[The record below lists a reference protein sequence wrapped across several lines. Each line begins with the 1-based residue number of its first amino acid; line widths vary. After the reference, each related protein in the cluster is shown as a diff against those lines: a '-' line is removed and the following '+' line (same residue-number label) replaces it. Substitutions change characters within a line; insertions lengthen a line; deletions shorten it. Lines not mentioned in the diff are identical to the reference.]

1 MSFLEKKFS
10 LNGKTALVT
19 GSTRGIGFALAAGLA
34 QAGANIVLNG
44 RNKDRLVEAQEKLN
58 KLGINAELLIG
69 DVSNAGEIAQAI
81 DRFEAENTA
90 IDILVNNA
98 GIQHRS
104 PIVDF
109 ATEDFNRVMSTNTHA
124 IFYTSQAVG
133 KHMIK
138 RKSGKI
144 INIASVMTV
153 IARENVS
160 AYTTSKAAVGGLTR
174 ALATEWA
181 QHGVNI
187 NAIGPGYISTE
198 LTQPLFDDKAFSAW
212 LMQTTPQKRWGEV
225 DDLVGAAVF
234 LSSPAADFINGQII
248 YVDGGMTSSV

>member
-1 MSFLEKKFS
+1 MSFIEQKFS
-10 LNGKTALVT
+10 LAGKTALIT

-34 QAGANIVLNG
+34 RAGAHIILNG
-44 RNKDRLVEAQEKLN
+44 RDMSRLQTARDRLAEQQ
-58 KLGINAELLIG
+58 INSDILCA
-69 DVSNAGEIAQAI
+69 DVSQPQEITAAI
-81 DRFEAENTA
+81 DVYEREQGA
-90 IDILVNNA
+90 IDILINNA

-104 PIVDF
+104 PATDF
-109 ATEDFNRVMSTNTHA
+109 KAEDFNNVMATNTHA
-124 IFYTSQAVG
+124 VFYTAQAVA
-133 KHMIK
+133 KHMLS

-144 INIASVMTV
+144 INIASIMAL

-181 QHGVNI
+181 ASGVNV

-198 LTQPLFDDKAFSAW
+198 MTGALFDDKVFSSW

-225 DDLVGAAVF
+225 DDLVGAAIF
-234 LSSPAADFINGQII
+234 LASPASDFINGQIL
-248 YVDGGMTSSV
+248 YVDGGMTASV

>member
-58 KLGINAELLIG
+58 KLGINAEFLIG